1 LNTANAG
8 LTEGLVGLR
17 KHRTPHIRLPLT
29 ETALRLATEIFVTE
43 KVGQDEALGLLAFA
57 AQGILQFEA

>member
-1 LNTANAG
+1 LHTAKQG
-8 LTEGLVGLR
+8 LAEGLVGLK
-17 KHRTPHIRLPLT
+17 KHRTRHIRLPFT
-29 ETALRLATEIFVTE
+29 ETAVRLATEISVTE